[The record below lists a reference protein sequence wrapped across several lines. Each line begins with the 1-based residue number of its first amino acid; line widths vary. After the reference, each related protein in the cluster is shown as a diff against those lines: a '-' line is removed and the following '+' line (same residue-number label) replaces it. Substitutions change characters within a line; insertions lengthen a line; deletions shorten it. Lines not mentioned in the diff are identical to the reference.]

1 MEYHSASDLF
11 GNYRLI
17 QQTGKPLNER
27 SLLVKYFCDNLK
39 RAPKY
44 MGIRLAH
51 YSIDQLY
58 ALQSA
63 YKDRLTRSGRST
75 ADKYFWYITKTV
87 DKPLQD

>member
-1 MEYHSASDLF
+1 
-11 GNYRLI
+11 
-17 QQTGKPLNER
+17 
-27 SLLVKYFCDNLK
+27 
-39 RAPKY
+39 

-87 DKPLQD
+87 DKSLQEK